1 MLKIKNCASCGLSF
15 DRKDTHKNRHGMYV
29 CRPCQA
35 KGVTLSSPQKLAIF
49 RKKLKQLE
57 PKLWR
62 ALLLAGLV
70 VFSLWMFFKILESA
84 AS

>member
-1 MLKIKNCASCGLSF
+1 MLKNCASCGLSI
-15 DRKDTHKNRHGMYV
+15 DRKATHKTRHGMYV

-62 ALLLAGLV
+62 ALLLGGLV
-70 VFSLWMFFKILESA
+70 ISTLWMFFKILESA